1 MQKELT
7 LTYKKHTR
15 YTGGVQATDRHV
27 TDFWRVLESMNEE
40 ERGLLLRF
48 VWGRSRL
55 PHATEFSNIFFTIQP
70 FMKTAQSRDVARTD
84 TRSASPRDASLS
96 PRASASDHDNYLPEA
111 QTCFFSLSLPAYS
124 SYEVMRAKLLYA
136 ITTCREIDTDF
147 TVTMRQRAANSVH
160 SAEESGQTEEGPF
173 SDDEGLNDDAPASC
187 ETQ

>member
-1 MQKELT
+1 M
-7 LTYKKHTR
+7 
-15 YTGGVQATDRHV
+15 QATDRHV
-27 TDFWRVLESMNEE
+27 TDFWRVLESLNEE

-55 PHATEFSNIFFTIQP
+55 PHATEFKNVFFTIQP
-70 FMKTAQSRDVARTD
+70 FMKTAQSRNTEARA
-84 TRSASPRDASLS
+84 ASPRDATVS
-96 PRASASDHDNYLPEA
+96 PRPSAASESDHYLPEA
-111 QTCFFSLSLPAYS
+111 QTCFFSLSLPPYS

-147 TVTMRQRAANSVH
+147 AINERTMRHRATNSVH
-160 SAEESGQTEEGPF
+160 SAEESGVTEEGPF